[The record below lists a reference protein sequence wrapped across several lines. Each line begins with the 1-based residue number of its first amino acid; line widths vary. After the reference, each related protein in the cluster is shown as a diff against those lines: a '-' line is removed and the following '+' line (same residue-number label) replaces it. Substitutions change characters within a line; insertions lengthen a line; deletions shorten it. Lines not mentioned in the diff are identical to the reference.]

1 MSTNYHYP
9 TAADARALKPFLK
22 FLNGLGALGFTL
34 ALALALAAPE
44 TRSPYALLALTFFFA
59 AWLHGDKPYE
69 RLRTFWAKTKPRW
82 YSFRFVVNNAPLFVL
97 GYVFLAAIA
106 VFG

>member
-1 MSTNYHYP
+1 MSTNYRYP
-9 TAADARALKPFLK
+9 TAADAKVLKPFLK

-34 ALALALAAPE
+34 ALTLAFAAPD
-44 TRSPYALLALTFFFA
+44 TRRQYALLVLTFFFTV
-59 AWLHGDKPYE
+59 WLHYDKPYE
-69 RLRTFWAKTKPRW
+69 RIRTFWAKTKPRW

-97 GYVFLAAIA
+97 GYVFLAAIV